1 MEASE
6 RPGARMVGIAEAKAK
21 LSSMVTAVE
30 QEGDSFVIMRYGR
43 PAALLTPFDQ
53 PRETQHR
60 ARGSLRAYRDTNT
73 DVNKEALEEGAFLK
87 AMEDKHGRDV
97 A

>member
-6 RPGARMVGIAEAKAK
+6 RPGARMVGVAEAKAK
-21 LSSMVTAVE
+21 LSSMVAAVE

-43 PAALLTPFDQ
+43 PAALLTSLDQ
-53 PRETQHR
+53 PREAQHR

-73 DVNKEALEEGAFLK
+73 DVNKQGLEEGAFLK